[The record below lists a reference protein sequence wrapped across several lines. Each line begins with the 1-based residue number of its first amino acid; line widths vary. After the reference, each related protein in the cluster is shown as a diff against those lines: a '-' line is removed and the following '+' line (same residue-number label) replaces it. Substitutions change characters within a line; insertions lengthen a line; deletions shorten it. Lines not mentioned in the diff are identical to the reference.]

1 MANVTSGSYVFDK
14 HLSID
19 EIIEDAYERIGMQGV
34 SGYQLKTAKRSLNIL
49 FSEWGNRGLQ
59 FWEVKNQNV
68 TLVDGQ
74 AVYTFFRSPSDGLSN
89 GITTTLSAGIN
100 ASVTTIGVA
109 SVTGMPTT
117 GGTITINSEQI
128 SYTGISSLNL
138 TGCTRGI
145 NGSTAATHTSGD
157 TVTQFPNGMTDIQE
171 ANFRDSSTNIDTPMT
186 KLSRSQYQGFSNK
199 TDKGLPTQYW
209 VQRFIDKVTMTL
221 YLTPGSS
228 QAGDFINFYYT
239 KRIDDVGAYT
249 NATDVPYRFIPCMI
263 AGLSYYL
270 AVKYAP
276 QRVQEL
282 KLLYEDE
289 LLRAEDE
296 DGSSNSTYISP
307 KVYYP
312 GIS

>member
-1 MANVTSGSYVFDK
+1 MAFSGTTTFEK
-14 HLSID
+14 TFSID
-19 EIIEDAYERIGMQGV
+19 DIITEAFERLGFFDY
-34 SGYQLKTAKRSLNIL
+34 SGNDLKTARRSLNIM
-49 FSEWGNRGLQ
+49 FQEWQNRGTH
-59 FWEVKNQNV
+59 FWEIAENTF
-68 TLVDGQ
+68 TLVSGQNEYTIFRSTTDGTSSPT
-74 AVYTFFRSPSDGLSN
+74 AVYGASDILEASYR
-89 GITTTLSAGIN
+89 TTDN
-100 ASVTTIGVA
+100 V
-109 SVTGMPTT
+109 
-117 GGTITINSEQI
+117 
-128 SYTGISSLNL
+128 
-138 TGCTRGI
+138 
-145 NGSTAATHTSGD
+145 
-157 TVTQFPNGMTDIQE
+157 
-171 ANFRDSSTNIDTPMT
+171 DTP
-186 KLSRSQYQGFSNK
+186 LSKINRSQYSAFSNK
-199 TDKGLPTQYW
+199 TATGQPSQYW

-249 NATDVPYRFIPCMI
+249 NATDVPYRFVPCMI